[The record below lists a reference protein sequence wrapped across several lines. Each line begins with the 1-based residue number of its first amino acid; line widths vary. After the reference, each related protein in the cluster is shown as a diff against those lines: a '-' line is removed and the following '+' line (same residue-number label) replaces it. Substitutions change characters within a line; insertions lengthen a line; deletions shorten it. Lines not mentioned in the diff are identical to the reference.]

1 MFVLLAGSSGRI
13 LTESAAVPHKRQ
25 VIMYSCATK
34 EQEQTKHHHHWE
46 LCRSDIYVN
55 SFTSLLGYYQILKDL
70 FHLWLLQLF

>member
-25 VIMYSCATK
+25 VIMYSCVTK
-34 EQEQTKHHHHWE
+34 ERTNKASSLLGAVSLWY
-46 LCRSDIYVN
+46 IN
-55 SFTSLLGYYQILKDL
+55 SFTSLLGYYQIVKDL